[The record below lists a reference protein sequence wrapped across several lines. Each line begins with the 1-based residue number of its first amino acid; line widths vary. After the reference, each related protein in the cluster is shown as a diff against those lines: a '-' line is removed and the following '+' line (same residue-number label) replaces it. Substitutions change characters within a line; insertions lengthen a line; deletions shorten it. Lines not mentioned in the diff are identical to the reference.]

1 MKTRWKIVIGAAL
14 VVILATSGLVV
25 YQQLKPKGPAGGGD
39 SMAAMDMG
47 KDSDA
52 MASMDTGQD
61 QGQQDSSMSGMDMAS
76 MPGMDMGDSTPEDK
90 NVPGYTQIQL
100 DARKQQLIGVKTAV
114 VGRQTL
120 SRTIRAYGV
129 TSHDTDLY
137 AAQQELI
144 SANRYYRSLA
154 GMDGQESARVIFDS
168 ARKKLAI
175 MGYSNAQINRLI
187 ARGRSDDS
195 LIEGGSSSRAWIYAQ
210 IYQKDLPYVKA
221 GQRVRITSS
230 ELAGQTL
237 YGTIDSIDTVIDPE
251 TRSIRARILTDSSA
265 PLAHESYVDVDI
277 EVPIGT
283 VVALPEEAVID
294 SGGRQIAFVSK
305 GDGYFEPRQL
315 VLGRH
320 AAGYYEVISGV
331 RFGEKV
337 VNSANFF
344 IDSESQ
350 LKAATGNMS
359 MSH

>member
-1 MKTRWKIVIGAAL
+1 MKTRCKIVIGAAVA
-14 VVILATSGLVV
+14 VVLAVAGLIG
-25 YQQLKPKGPAGGGD
+25 YHQLKPAGPAGGED
-39 SMAAMDMG
+39 SMAAMEMG
-47 KDSDA
+47 DESGPA
-52 MASMDTGQD
+52 MA
-61 QGQQDSSMSGMDMAS
+61 
-76 MPGMDMGDSTPEDK
+76 GMDMGAMPGMAMGESAPEDK
-90 NVPGYTQIQL
+90 NVPGYAPIQL
-100 DARKQQLIGVKTAV
+100 DARRQQLIGVKTTV
-114 VGRQTL
+114 VGRQAL
-120 SRTIRAYGV
+120 SRTIRAYG
-129 TSHDTDLY
+129 TISHDTDLY

-144 SANRYYRSLA
+144 SANRYYHSLA
-154 GMDGQESARVIFDS
+154 GGDGQESARVILDS

-195 LIEGGSSSRAWIYAQ
+195 LIEGGSSSRVWIYAR
-210 IYQKDLPYVKA
+210 IYQNDLPYVKA
-221 GQRVRITSS
+221 GQKVRISGP
-230 ELAGQTL
+230 ELAGKTL
-237 YGTIDSIDTVIDPE
+237 YGTIDSLDTVLDPE
-251 TRSIRARILTDSSA
+251 TRSIRARILAGSDT

-277 EVPIGT
+277 EVPIGA

-294 SGGRQIAFVSK
+294 SGGRQLAFVSQ

-337 VNSANFF
+337 VSSANFF

-359 MSH
+359 MNH